1 MPLAARKSVSWEQF
15 DEVCTELRDV
25 LDDKRRLSEENRF
38 LADFIHYKGLDE
50 EFALFQKQAY
60 EETNP
65 DVPFPRLV
73 MTPK

>member
-1 MPLAARKSVSWEQF
+1 MSLAARKSVSWEQF

-60 EETNP
+60 EETDP